1 MNAAILISNQTNSKW
16 LTEKILE
23 GYWASFS
30 WAQKKKT
37 GILSQTEIERF
48 LEEEELHDN
57 RFLTN
62 QNTQSLKSMSSG
74 ERKNA
79 LLQHLLDKDISSLI
93 VVNPYDNLDV
103 EKVQELRKR
112 LNALSKEINLIQLL
126 TRSKDALDSTTSF
139 YLLEGEQLIGV
150 DSFKDLALK
159 KDENSLTNS
168 IPEPLLEIDVPTNT
182 LVTFKNI
189 NVSFEGRQVLQNIN
203 WVIKKGEFWC
213 LKGPNG
219 SGKSTLLNMITGDSH
234 KGYGQNL
241 TLFGQKKGSG
251 ESVWDIKELVGYFTP
266 AMVDRFRGYHTLENM
281 LISGLHDSI
290 GLYQIPSEIEKTIA
304 KKWLDLLQLSHKS
317 SFYFQELSQGE
328 RRLIMTARAMV
339 KHPPLL
345 ILDEPTV
352 GLDDATASFFV
363 SLVNEFA
370 KTSSS
375 AVLFVS
381 HRKENGLSPDKIFE
395 LKPDTKGSVGEI
407 HYF

>member
-1 MNAAILISNQTNSKW
+1 MNAAILISNQTNTKW

-23 GYWASFS
+23 GHWASFS

-48 LEEEELHDN
+48 LEEEEHHDN

-112 LNALSKEINLIQLL
+112 LNDLNKEINVLQLL
-126 TRSKDALDSTTSF
+126 TRSKDALVSTTSF
-139 YLLEGEQLIGV
+139 YLLEGEQLKGV
-150 DSFKDLALK
+150 DSFEDLALK
-159 KDENSLTNS
+159 KDENSLTNC

-203 WVIKKGEFWC
+203 WVIKKGEFWH

-234 KGYGQNL
+234 KGYGQDL

-290 GLYQIPSEIEKTIA
+290 GLYKIPSEIEKSIA

-317 SFYFQELSQGE
+317 SFYFHELSQGE

-352 GLDDATASFFV
+352 GMDDASAGFFV
-363 SLVNEFA
+363 ALVNKFA
-370 KTSSS
+370 AESRSS
-375 AVLFVS
+375 VVFVS
-381 HRKENGLSPDKIFE
+381 HRTEKGLSPKKIME
-395 LKPDTKGSVGEI
+395 LIPSESGSVAKTVNG
-407 HYF
+407 